1 MKKRTIE
8 IPLTF
13 ECENQ
18 QIVGVLHLPKKKG
31 GIPLVVLVHGWS
43 ANKLG
48 TWNAFFVRAARE
60 FSKNGFAVLRFDFR
74 GSGDSEGKFEDQTIT
89 SMLKDLD
96 AVITQVSEK
105 FPQIDNKRVCLIGH
119 SQGAYVSFLHAIKD
133 ERIKCLVSW
142 MGRLSDLKEFWS
154 KLWFDE
160 IERKGYIY
168 EWDYKITKKY
178 VQDSLKYNLSKLSW
192 RIKVPTLLIYGELD
206 DIVPPSEGMKFYRKI
221 KSPKKIVIVKYL
233 NHTFSGEKAKKSVI
247 RITLQWLRK
256 WLKRLD

>member
-1 MKKRTIE
+1 MEKQTVE

-18 QIVGVLHLPKKKG
+18 QIVGILHLPNEKRK
-31 GIPLVVLVHGWS
+31 IPLVVLVHGRS

-48 TWNAFFVRAARE
+48 TWSAFFVKAARE

-74 GSGDSEGKFEDQTIT
+74 GSGDSEGRFENQTIT

-96 AVITQVSEK
+96 AVITQVSKKYPE
-105 FPQIDNKRVCLIGH
+105 IDNSKVCLIGH
-119 SQGAYVSFLHAIKD
+119 SQGAYVSFLQATKD
-133 ERIKCLVSW
+133 KRIKCLVSW

-154 KLWFDE
+154 KVWFDE
-160 IERKGYIY
+160 INRKGYIY

-178 VQDSLKYNLSKLSW
+178 VRDSLKYNLSKDSI
-192 RIKVPTLLIYGELD
+192 RIKVPTLFIYGELD
-206 DIVPPSEGMKFYRKI
+206 DLVPPSEGTNFYRKI
-221 KSPKKIVIVKYL
+221 KSPKKIVIIKEL

-256 WLKRLD
+256 WLKN